1 MVSTAISVEHVSKR
15 FGAVHAVDDVTF
27 DVAPGTIVA
36 LLGPN
41 GAGKTTLISMI
52 LGLAQPTTGSVR
64 VFGHRPR
71 DRAAREQLG
80 VMLQHVTLPQSVK
93 VKELL
98 AWFRSFYPHPLAV
111 DHLLQMAGIEH
122 LADREAVKLS
132 GGEQRR
138 LQFALAMAGDPAL
151 LVLDEPTTGM
161 DVESRRA
168 FWDSLRSFVHD
179 GRRTLLLTT
188 HHLEEAESVADRI
201 ILLKG
206 GRVIADGSLA
216 EIKAQAGNRY
226 VSFIAG
232 PRCSNE
238 QIAELPHVR
247 QVRYSGRHV
256 RIETDR
262 PDDVL
267 RAIILRDLDA
277 SSFEVSQGALEDAF
291 VALTE
296 LDDGVERRG
305 VSR

>member
-1 MVSTAISVEHVSKR
+1 MSAAISVEHVTKR
-15 FGAVHAVDDVTF
+15 FGAVHAVDDVSF
-27 DVAPGTIVA
+27 EVEPGTIVA

-52 LGLAQPTTGSVR
+52 LGLSEPTQGFVR
-64 VFGHRPR
+64 ILGHRPR
-71 DRAAREQLG
+71 DRAARERLG

-98 AWFRSFYPHPLAV
+98 AWFRSFYPHPLPAE
-111 DHLLQMAGIEH
+111 HLLQMAGIEH

-138 LQFALAMAGDPAL
+138 LQFALAMAGDPSL
-151 LVLDEPTTGM
+151 LLLDEPTTGM

-168 FWDSLRSFVHD
+168 FWDSLRSFVRD

-188 HHLEEAESVADRI
+188 HHLEEAGSIADRV

-216 EIKAQAGNRY
+216 EIKRQAGNRY

-232 PRCSNE
+232 PRCTNDEIE
-238 QIAELPHVR
+238 QLPHVKR
-247 QVRYSGRHV
+247 VRFSGRHV
-256 RIETDR
+256 RIETDH

-296 LDDGVERRG
+296 LEDRVEDRG
-305 VSR
+305 ALR

>member
-1 MVSTAISVEHVSKR
+1 MAAAAISVEHVSKR
-15 FGAVHAVDDVTF
+15 FGAIHAVDDVTF
-27 DVAPGTIVA
+27 DVEPGTIVA

-52 LGLAQPTTGSVR
+52 LGLSQPTHGSVR

-71 DRAAREQLG
+71 DRAARERLG
-80 VMLQHVTLPQSVK
+80 VMLQNVTLPQSVK
-93 VKELL
+93 VKELV
-98 AWFRSFYPHPLAV
+98 AWFRSFYPHPLPA
-111 DHLLQMAGIEH
+111 DNLLQMAGIEH
-122 LADREAVKLS
+122 LAEREAVKLS

-151 LVLDEPTTGM
+151 LLLDEPTTGM

-168 FWDSLRSFVHD
+168 FWDSLRSFVYD

-188 HHLEEAESVADRI
+188 HHLEEAESVADRV

-216 EIKAQAGNRY
+216 EIKAQAGHRY

-232 PRCSNE
+232 PRCTKEEIE
-238 QIAELPHVR
+238 QLPYVR
-247 QVRYSGRHV
+247 SVRYSGRHV

-296 LDDGVERRG
+296 LDDRLEERG
-305 VSR
+305 VTR

>member
-1 MVSTAISVEHVSKR
+1 VSAAISVEHVSKR
-15 FGAVHAVDDVTF
+15 FGSVHAVDDVTF
-27 DVAPGTIVA
+27 HVEPGTIVA

-52 LGLAQPTTGSVR
+52 LGLSQPTDGSVR
-64 VFGHRPR
+64 IFGQRPR
-71 DRAAREQLG
+71 DRAARERLG

-93 VKELL
+93 VKELV
-98 AWFRSFYPHPLAV
+98 AWFRSFYRHPLPG

-122 LADREAVKLS
+122 LAEREAVKLS

-168 FWDSLRSFVHD
+168 FWNSLRSFVHD

-188 HHLEEAESVADRI
+188 HHLEEAESVADRV
-201 ILLKG
+201 ILLKA
-206 GRVIADGSLA
+206 GRVIADGSLS
-216 EIKAQAGNRY
+216 EIKARAGNRY
-226 VSFIAG
+226 VSFVAG
-232 PRCSNE
+232 PRCTKE
-238 QIAELPHVR
+238 QIEQLPHVAN
-247 QVRYSGRHV
+247 VRYSGRHV
-256 RIETDR
+256 QIQTDR

-296 LDDGVERRG
+296 CLEERG